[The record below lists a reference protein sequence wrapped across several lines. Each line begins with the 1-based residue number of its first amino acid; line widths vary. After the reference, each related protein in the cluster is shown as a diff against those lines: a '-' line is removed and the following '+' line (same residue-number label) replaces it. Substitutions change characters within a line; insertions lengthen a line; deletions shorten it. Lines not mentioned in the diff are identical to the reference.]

1 MAGASLVPG
10 ARGGHRRTIAHG
22 RRKGVLHIG
31 LGATRHYGL
40 RLILSDWTHTGAYGK
55 VVQVFA
61 RPGRADKK
69 VEFGLA
75 DGDTVSRLFHIVY
88 KHSDGNTPLAG

>member
-1 MAGASLVPG
+1 M
-10 ARGGHRRTIAHG
+10 
-22 RRKGVLHIG
+22 G

-40 RLILSDWTHTGAYGK
+40 RLSPSDWMHTAYGK

-61 RPGRADKK
+61 GPGRADKK
-69 VEFGLA
+69 VEFGLT

-88 KHSDGNTPLAG
+88 KHSDGVTPLAD